1 MSVKALVVEDDP
13 SVVEEVSDVLYSL
26 DHEYVWADNLQDA
39 RSALDADDFGYVLLD
54 LEFPTKP
61 NRGLAKALK
70 ENGSAFLEDVQ
81 RNKGLG
87 QLPVIVMSGHV
98 VYCLN
103 RSNDFRERGATEFIA
118 KPFPTEGRTL
128 KSLIRRVLKRQAKRA
143 TSAAAHVSR
152 FEGGEL
158 VYFED
163 RVELLGVK
171 IISDRGAG
179 LTIGLL
185 RELRARFK
193 GGRFVPISAEELAQ
207 GLGVLDVN
215 TITGCIRAL
224 RRNIIN
230 RLRKYLNIEVGP
242 NDVIC
247 RDEQG
252 YYLLPGITVRDGDES
267 GTLDNV
273 PASLPAD
280 VPAATADEFNERQQ
294 WALHQLDVGVRLQR
308 VMLEHKFGVGDKTAK
323 RDLAT
328 LSRRGLVK
336 FVRQGRDG
344 CYELANHTK

>member
-1 MSVKALVVEDDP
+1 MNESMA
-13 SVVEEVSDVLYSL
+13 
-26 DHEYVWADNLQDA
+26 
-39 RSALDADDFGYVLLD
+39 SALDTDDFGYVLLD

-61 NRGLAKALK
+61 NRGLATALK

-81 RNKGLG
+81 RSKGLG

-193 GGRFVPISAEELAQ
+193 GGRFVPISAEELAHS
-207 GLGVLDVN
+207 LGVLDVN

-267 GTLDNV
+267 ETSDKV
-273 PASLPAD
+273 PAHVPAD
-280 VPAATADEFNERQQ
+280 VPTNSAVAESGVPVDVPASELNERQQ
-294 WALHQLDVGVRLQR
+294 WALHQLDIGVRLQR

-344 CYELANHTK
+344 CYELANHKK